1 MNQPK
6 ARALAPVAALG
17 ALLVALGPALAAPD
31 AIAVD
36 LSGAPVGRVHVQVD
50 GTVTF
55 RALAGE
61 HEIAAEDGSW
71 WTGRI
76 SEGTGAT
83 LRFEAVGEFPFVCL
97 LHADEAGTVVVE
109 PRQDE
114 PPPPPVNAAPSARF
128 LAPGDGATVT
138 GTVPVRIGGE
148 DPDGGPEAITMR
160 VRVDGGAWMTVLA
173 ASANEWRFEWNAE
186 AAGAGEHTIDAI
198 ASDGAAES
206 AIATIRVRVDA
217 PDPPPPPPENERPT
231 VAITRP
237 AANARLVPADVLVA
251 GTAADADSPESAL
264 LVEISV
270 DGGPWQR
277 ARGGTDWVFVWDAAL
292 AEPGPHTI
300 AARASDE
307 DSTSPVARLKVTIS
321 ATGGFTPST
330 PAPPTGVESES
341 HAWREAALDFG
352 WVAIAVVALSGAWA
366 WASSRP

>member
-6 ARALAPVAALG
+6 ARALAPVAVLG

-83 LRFEAVGEFPFVCL
+83 LRFEAIGEFPFVCL
-97 LHADEAGTVVVE
+97 VHADETGTVVVE
-109 PRQDE
+109 PRQDDP

-148 DPDGGPEAITMR
+148 DPDGGPEPITMR

-173 ASANEWRFEWNAE
+173 ASANEWQFGWNAE
-186 AAGAGEHTIDAI
+186 AAGAGEHTFEAV

-206 AIATIRVRVDA
+206 AVATIRVKVDA
-217 PDPPPPPPENERPT
+217 PEPPPRGNERPT

-237 AANARLVPADVLVA
+237 AANARLVPSDVLVT

-264 LVEISV
+264 LVEVSV

-277 ARGGTDWVFVWDAAL
+277 ARGGSDWVFVWDASVA
-292 AEPGPHTI
+292 AAGPHTI

-307 DSTSPVARLKVTIS
+307 DSTSAVARMTVTIG
-321 ATGGFTPST
+321 AIGRFTPST
-330 PAPPTGVESES
+330 PAPPTDVESES
-341 HAWREAALDFG
+341 NAWREAALDFG
-352 WVAIAVVALSGAWA
+352 WVAIALVALSGAWA